1 MIIRKIKLENIR
13 SYVNQE
19 IELPDGTVLLSGN
32 IGSGKSTILLAIEFA
47 LFGLL
52 KGDLTGSTLLRNGT
66 NKGSVELF
74 LDIDGKEAS
83 IKRVL
88 KKNSNTIAQD
98 SGSFALNNEVK
109 LLSPVEI
116 KQHVLN
122 LINYPKEFLTQTK
135 SLIYRYT
142 VYTPQEEMKNILFS
156 SNELRLDIL
165 RKVFGIDK
173 YKRIRENS
181 RIFLS
186 KLKERKSQLLIKAD
200 GLSEDIQEKDKI
212 IYEISKLSN
221 DRNTLDD
228 EIKDLVKKIVLLK
241 SEVKDK
247 EELAN
252 KLRMLKNELN
262 IIDVK
267 IKNENLKLERNSK
280 EKERLREEIKELEKE
295 VFPVESYDGNLEGN
309 IKIKEEAIK
318 EFDADIIEV
327 LNNIQ
332 DIKTR
337 KANSQAIIQKI
348 NVLDICPLCKQNVSH
363 DHKSSIE
370 NIESNNINQLNKDLE
385 NLNRKYN
392 DLNSENNS
400 YKKEFENLKLLKNKV
415 YIVKLKKANLMDK
428 NKQLNLID
436 AYSEEILKELT
447 NMNAQ
452 EKEIKSKISGIPEYN
467 FDIIK
472 DELESLNSDLKTLEI
487 SKGKIDKDIENKSL
501 ILERLKESVESKLKV
516 RDDIGKIEELNH
528 FIDENFLNLID
539 VMERNIMLRIHS
551 DFNSL
556 FQKWFSIL
564 MSNDDI
570 NIRLEKDFT
579 PVIEQNGYET
589 NYYDLSGGEKTA
601 TALAYRLALNQV
613 INNIV
618 TVIKTKDLI
627 ILDEPTD
634 GFSEEQI
641 DKIRDVL
648 NELNMRQIIIVSH
661 EPKIESFVN
670 NIIRLEK
677 KEHVTRIIA

>member
-74 LDIDGKEAS
+74 LDIDGNEAS

-88 KKNSNTIAQD
+88 KKNSSTIAQD

-447 NMNAQ
+447 NMTAQ
-452 EKEIKSKISGIPEYN
+452 
-467 FDIIK
+467 
-472 DELESLNSDLKTLEI
+472 
-487 SKGKIDKDIENKSL
+487 
-501 ILERLKESVESKLKV
+501 
-516 RDDIGKIEELNH
+516 
-528 FIDENFLNLID
+528 
-539 VMERNIMLRIHS
+539 
-551 DFNSL
+551 
-556 FQKWFSIL
+556 
-564 MSNDDI
+564 
-570 NIRLEKDFT
+570 
-579 PVIEQNGYET
+579 
-589 NYYDLSGGEKTA
+589 
-601 TALAYRLALNQV
+601 
-613 INNIV
+613 
-618 TVIKTKDLI
+618 
-627 ILDEPTD
+627 
-634 GFSEEQI
+634 
-641 DKIRDVL
+641 
-648 NELNMRQIIIVSH
+648 
-661 EPKIESFVN
+661 
-670 NIIRLEK
+670 
-677 KEHVTRIIA
+677 

>member
-74 LDIDGKEAS
+74 LDIDGNEAS

-295 VFPVESYDGNLEGN
+295 VFPVESYNGDLEEN
-309 IKIKEEAIK
+309 IKIKEEVIR

-370 NIESNNINQLNKDLE
+370 NVESNNINLLNKDLE

-400 YKKEFENLKLLKNKV
+400 YKKELENLKLLKNKV

-436 AYSEEILKELT
+436 SYSEEILKELT

-452 EKEIKSKISGIPEYN
+452 EEEIKSKISGIPEYN

-487 SKGKIDKDIENKSL
+487 SKGKIDKDIDNKIL

-564 MSNDDI
+564 MSNEDI

>member
-74 LDIDGKEAS
+74 LDIDGNEAS

-173 YKRIRENS
+173 YKRIRETS
-181 RIFLS
+181 RIFLT

-221 DRNTLDD
+221 DRDILDN

-370 NIESNNINQLNKDLE
+370 NVESNNINLLNKDLE

-400 YKKEFENLKLLKNKV
+400 YKKELENLKLLKNKV

-436 AYSEEILKELT
+436 AYSEEVLKELT

-452 EKEIKSKISGIPEYN
+452 EEEIKSKISGIPEYN

-579 PVIEQNGYET
+579 PAIEQNGYET